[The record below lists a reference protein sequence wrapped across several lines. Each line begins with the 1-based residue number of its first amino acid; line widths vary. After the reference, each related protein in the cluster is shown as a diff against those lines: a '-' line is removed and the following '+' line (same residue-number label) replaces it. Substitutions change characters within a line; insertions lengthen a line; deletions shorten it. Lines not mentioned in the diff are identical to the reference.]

1 MIKCEKLSI
10 ICALLVSCFSLSL
23 CYANPTTAVE
33 TAQNQEMILVS
44 RSKLI
49 ALRSLISRQEPR
61 INQLSAILSEQESTL
76 NKQYKEINLLKQSLQ
91 SSEQI
96 IAEQNASLTKLSE
109 ERKKENRKLKTQ
121 RLIWQVVAGVI
132 ILQSLK

>member
-10 ICALLVSCFSLSL
+10 ICALLVSCFCLSP
-23 CYANPTTAVE
+23 CYANSTELTEQPK
-33 TAQNQEMILVS
+33 NQQVVMVPLP
-44 RSKLI
+44 KL
-49 ALRSLISRQEPR
+49 LELQSLISRQEPK
-61 INQLSAILSEQESTL
+61 INQLSAILSEQESVL

-96 IAEQNASLTKLSE
+96 INEQNKSLTRLSE
-109 ERKKENRKLKTQ
+109 KRKKENRKLKTQ
-121 RLIWQVVAGVI
+121 RLIWQIVAGVV

>member
-1 MIKCEKLSI
+1 MIKCEKLAI
-10 ICALLVSCFSLSL
+10 ICALFVSCFSFSP
-23 CYANPTTAVE
+23 CYANSTEPIE
-33 TAQNQEMILVS
+33 LPKNQQVVMVPLP
-44 RSKLI
+44 KLI
-49 ALRSLISRQEPR
+49 ELQSLISKQGPR

-96 IAEQNASLTKLSE
+96 INEQNASLTKLSE

-121 RLIWQVVAGVI
+121 RLIWQIVAGVV